1 MMGVETLRGAAYML
15 RSLNERCDGTG
26 VPDRLAG
33 ALIGVG
39 TRLLMVAVDY
49 ESMLAGAQVRAR
61 LNPAQATLMLR
72 SAAGQRLD
80 AQIVALF
87 VESLQA
93 PAPPVRKRRTVT
105 AAELCVGVHLAEDLL
120 SKDGLVL
127 LAHGQVIDAALIQH
141 FRSHEIR
148 NDQSLKLVVFDPGP
162 TA

>member
-1 MMGVETLRGAAYML
+1 MGSMNAMPVAAPAGRFRVL
-15 RSLNERCDGTG
+15 VVDDEPNVLSALQ
-26 VPDRLAG
+26 RL
-33 ALIGVG
+33 
-39 TRLLMVAVDY
+39 
-49 ESMLAGAQVRAR
+49 
-61 LNPAQATLMLR
+61 LR

-105 AAELCVGVHLAEDLL
+105 AAELCVGMHLAEDLL
-120 SKDGLVL
+120 SNDGLVL